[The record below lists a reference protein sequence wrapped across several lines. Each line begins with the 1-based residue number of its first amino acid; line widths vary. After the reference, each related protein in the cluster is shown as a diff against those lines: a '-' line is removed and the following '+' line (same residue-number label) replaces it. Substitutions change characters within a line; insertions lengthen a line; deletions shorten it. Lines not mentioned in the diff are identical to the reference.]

1 MKHLPITSQPCARI
15 RLQPRSH
22 QRGVLT
28 PNVCD
33 RADFY
38 FAYCKSH
45 TVMVKSKPQS
55 RSWQT
60 SVNIIISSVFMGHSR
75 IWPVPNSDPV
85 TDVHTMPMRVA
96 TPCPNHKLWLPI
108 FGCEPVTA
116 WVSYLT
122 LLPMATVYC
131 RPGSVSFSKTCL
143 FWTSCYEDNQL
154 QHLMYR
160 PFLVLNS
167 VVNNKAFMAVDW
179 QLGSWR
185 TGKLIRIDLNQ
196 WQPQGLTSRSL
207 SWVISSVTW
216 DLMPSYLPTIPVFQ
230 QQFLDIRSF

>member
-1 MKHLPITSQPCARI
+1 
-15 RLQPRSH
+15 
-22 QRGVLT
+22 
-28 PNVCD
+28 
-33 RADFY
+33 
-38 FAYCKSH
+38 
-45 TVMVKSKPQS
+45 
-55 RSWQT
+55 
-60 SVNIIISSVFMGHSR
+60 MGHSR
-75 IWPVPNSDPV
+75 IWPVPNPDPV

-116 WVSYLT
+116 WLSYLT

-131 RPGSVSFSKTCL
+131 RPGSVSFGKTCL
-143 FWTSCYEDNQL
+143 FWTSCCEDNQL

-167 VVNNKAFMAVDW
+167 AVNSKAFMAVDW

-185 TGKLIRIDLNQ
+185 IGKLISELLTASPPTSSWAWPSGDCFRRPCWRIGKLIRIDLNQ
-196 WQPQGLTSRSL
+196 RQPQGLTSKSL

-216 DLMPSYLPTIPVFQ
+216 DLMPSYLLTIPVFQ
-230 QQFLDIRSF
+230 QQFLVIRSY